1 MPEISI
7 ATTPGLIGTAG
18 AEDDEA
24 EVFVVEAAGDQW
36 RAFLRFF
43 LRAWLLSFWIRLRC
57 ARLESEWGAAA

>member
-7 ATTPGLIGTAG
+7 ATTPGLIGTAD
-18 AEDDEA
+18 AEDA
-24 EVFVVEAAGDQW
+24 TAAAQ